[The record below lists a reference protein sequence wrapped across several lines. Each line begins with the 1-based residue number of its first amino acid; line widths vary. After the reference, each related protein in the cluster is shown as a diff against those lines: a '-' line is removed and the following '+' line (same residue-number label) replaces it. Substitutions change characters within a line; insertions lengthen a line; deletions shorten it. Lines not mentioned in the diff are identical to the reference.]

1 MKETGQEAPEFEAER
16 SIYAPFGEKHQE
28 AVERAVAYRKG
39 AGRPLQE
46 PLQTS
51 QFHCFPDYRI
61 KGSLCNTP
69 AASLS
74 DGRRGEVETG
84 VVSLPDFRMLAAN
97 STFFRAEIQ
106 KVATVSMTV
115 FGGSVSP
122 GSGASPGG

>member
-1 MKETGQEAPEFEAER
+1 MRETGREAPEFEAER

-39 AGRPLQE
+39 AQSPLHE

-61 KGSLCNTP
+61 KGSLCNMT

-74 DGRRGEVETG
+74 DGRVGEVERG
-84 VVSLPDFRMLAAN
+84 AISLPDFRMLAVN

-122 GSGASPGG
+122 GSGASHGG